1 MASVPVDKLPKAE
14 RDQLAI
20 SYAAFVLNGSGAEVN
35 ADSLNAVLKAA
46 GVAADAGLVTAVA
59 KALKG
64 KKVSDYFGS
73 VGGGAAPAAETK
85 APQADTKAAKPKEEK
100 KKEAPPPP
108 PPAAEEEEVDMGDLF
123 G

>member
-46 GVAADAGLVTAVA
+46 GVAADAGLVNAVA

-85 APQADTKAAKPKEEK
+85 AADTKAAKPKEEK

>member
-1 MASVPVDKLPKAE
+1 MASVPSDKLSTAE

-20 SYAAFVLNGSGAEVN
+20 CYASFVLSGAGAEVN

-46 GVAADAGLVTAVA
+46 GISVNSVLVNAVA

-64 KKVSDYFGS
+64 KSVSDFFGS
-73 VGGGAAPAAETK
+73 VGGGAPASAPAPVEEKKAEK
-85 APQADTKAAKPKEEK
+85 PAEKPKEAAK
-100 KKEAPPPP
+100 PP
-108 PPAAEEEEVDMGDLF
+108 PPAEEEEDMDMGDLF